1 MNKTLNAEL
10 VEIVEKKVLL
20 SSMTYDNKN
29 YDQVEEELHDLEDDF
44 IDEHG
49 EFLEDIIA
57 DAHEAVKSDNDVLLP
72 IAYLGQ
78 RYVKNGKNPDG
89 SDRFEAEFG
98 EGVLIE
104 TELYPNKETRLV
116 LIPNPTRI
124 ELLVSNIKKQILWED
139 K

>member
-78 RYVKNGKNPDG
+78 RYAKNGKNPDG
-89 SDRFEAEFG
+89 SDRYEAEFG

-116 LIPNPTRI
+116 LVPNPTRI
-124 ELLVSNIKKQILWED
+124 ELLVSNVKKQVLWED

>member
-78 RYVKNGKNPDG
+78 RYAKKGKNPDG
-89 SDRFEAEFG
+89 SDRYEAEFG

-116 LIPNPTRI
+116 LVPNPTRI
-124 ELLVSNIKKQILWED
+124 ELLVSNVKKQVLWED

>member
-44 IDEHG
+44 IEEHG
-49 EFLEDIIA
+49 EFLEDIIS
-57 DAHEAVKSDNDVLLP
+57 DAHEKIKSDNDVLLP

-78 RYVKNGKNPDG
+78 RYAKNGKNEDG
-89 SDRFEAEFG
+89 TDRYEAEFG

-124 ELLVSNIKKQILWED
+124 ELLVSNVKKQLVWED

>member
-1 MNKTLNAEL
+1 MNKILNAEL

-44 IDEHG
+44 IEEHG
-49 EFLEDIIA
+49 ELLEDIIS
-57 DAHEAVKSDNDVLLP
+57 DAHEKVKSDNDVLLP

-78 RYVKNGKNPDG
+78 RYAKKGKNTDG
-89 SDRFEAEFG
+89 TDRFEAEFG

-116 LIPNPTRI
+116 IVPNPTRI
-124 ELLVSNIKKQILWED
+124 ELLVGKEKKQIIWED